1 MKGKLKLKSKP
12 SEVKF
17 KSQTIKRKQIDNSD
31 NAEQIRRFMCPP
43 PEDFP
48 LLKTHY
54 PGEYFQR
61 IDGNSVVQRWKD
73 DAGVD
78 HHIFMFY
85 PTGDPEIFFKEA
97 EKNWTTK
104 NDYLLLLWKRLN
116 KFGIAKYCDI
126 PECITK
132 DDFEKYLNQNP
143 VKRLKLQVK
152 PPVFQ
157 RLKLKVAPRL
167 KLKVKK

>member
-12 SEVKF
+12 SEMKF
-17 KSQTIKRKQIDNSD
+17 KSLTIKRKQTDNSSG
-31 NAEQIRRFMCPP
+31 AEEMRRFMCPP
-43 PEDFP
+43 PEDLP

-61 IDGNSVVQRWKD
+61 IDGRSMVQRWKD

-85 PTGDPEIFFKEA
+85 PSNELIKIIEA
-97 EKNWTTK
+97 EEKDSNGQNW
-104 NDYLLLLWKRLN
+104 YFLLLWKRLN
-116 KFGIAKYCDI
+116 KYGIAKYSDI
-126 PECITK
+126 PENITREE
-132 DDFEKYLNQNP
+132 FEKYLNQIP

>member
-17 KSQTIKRKQIDNSD
+17 KSLTIKRKQTDNSSS
-31 NAEQIRRFMCPP
+31 AEEMRRYMCPP

-85 PTGDPEIFFKEA
+85 PAGDPEKDFEEI
-97 EKNWTTK
+97 EKDLTLK
-104 NDYLLLLWKRLN
+104 NNYALLLWKRLN
-116 KFGIAKYCDI
+116 KFGIAKYSDV
-126 PECITK
+126 PDNVTRE
-132 DDFEKYLNQNP
+132 DFEKYLNQSP

-152 PPVFQ
+152 PSVFQ